1 MGSTFL
7 AGAHA
12 GRGIRPRRRLRKQQL
27 DLKLDIRSG
36 SDDVELESGDQ
47 HVV

>member
-27 DLKLDIRSG
+27 ELKLDILACR
-36 SDDVELESGDQ
+36 DVELYSRDQ